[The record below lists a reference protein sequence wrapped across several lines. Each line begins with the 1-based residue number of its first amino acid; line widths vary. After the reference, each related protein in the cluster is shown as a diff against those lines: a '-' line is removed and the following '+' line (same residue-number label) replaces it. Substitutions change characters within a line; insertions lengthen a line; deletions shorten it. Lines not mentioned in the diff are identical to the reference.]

1 MLKNYITVAFR
12 SLVRNRVYSLINI
25 LGLTV
30 GIACFMVI
38 AIFVHNEY
46 RYDRFHSKADRIY
59 RVCEKIDAQGHG
71 ENSSSNPFFVG
82 KGLANDYPQLIEH
95 TVRFFNFQSPAFAIQ
110 IDDRKFVEKRLFF
123 ADSTVFKVFDF
134 ALIQGDPSTALARP
148 NSIVLTTS
156 TAKKYFGDENPIG
169 KILRYEGSN
178 DLAVTGIVEDVPPT
192 SHIHF
197 DGLISFSTLNQFM
210 GPNFEQ
216 IPIWNPC
223 WTYILLK
230 VGVTPS
236 EVETQFPSFVKKY
249 HPPFMQSQVTHYL
262 QPLGDIHLTS
272 KLDYEIQPNGDL
284 ADVYIFSVVGI
295 LILLISCINFMNLAT
310 ARSAGRAREVG
321 MRKVLGAYRQDLVRQ
336 FLGESLFIAFIAVI
350 LACGLIEA
358 LLPAFNQASGKSLAG
373 VFSNPIYLI
382 GIVIVGTIAGL
393 LSGLYPAFFL
403 SAFQP
408 VRVLKGS
415 FKSGV
420 TGQLLRQSLVVAQ
433 FTISVGLIVSAF
445 VVFGQLKYMRNA
457 DLGFQK
463 DAVIFIPTRPTMAQ
477 RFVLLKEEMR
487 KVSSV
492 KNVTGMNEIVGRSHN
507 TYQFNY
513 EGMKPDEKVYL
524 PGIMVDEDFVP
535 TMGIEIIAGRNFS
548 RDFKTDD
555 SLGVLINEAMVKQLG
570 WGSPEAA
577 LGKQCNSN
585 NGKEV
590 VIGVFRDF
598 HYESLLNPVGGFFL
612 DMPLDRSSQFFWRY
626 LGVKIQG
633 GDYTGTVRQL
643 EEVWNRIIPEFPFEY
658 FFLDDNL
665 QQMYQAQDNL
675 GKLVGYF
682 SALAIFVACLGMFAL
697 ASFTAEQRTKEI
709 AIRKTLGASV
719 GQIIALFSKDFLKLV
734 GIAAVVGSLA
744 SYYAMSMW
752 LQSFAYRMSIGI
764 AIFVLSTLIALG
776 IAMLTVSYQSVR
788 VATGNPV
795 DSLKYE

>member
-1 MLKNYITVAFR
+1 MLKNYLTVAFR
-12 SLVRNRVYSLINI
+12 SLVRNKVYSLINV

-30 GIACFMVI
+30 GITCFMVI

-82 KGLANDYPQLIEH
+82 KGLANDYPQLIES

-110 IDDRKFVEKRLFF
+110 IGDRKFVEKKLFF
-123 ADSTVFKVFDF
+123 ADSTLFKTFDF

-156 TAKKYFGDENPIG
+156 TAQKYFGDDNPIG

-178 DLAVTGIVEDVPPT
+178 DLAVTGIVEDVPST

-197 DGLISFSTLNQFM
+197 DGLISFSTLYQIM

-230 VGVTPS
+230 DGVTPS
-236 EVETQFPSFVKKY
+236 EVEAQFPSFVKKY

-321 MRKVLGAYRQDLVRQ
+321 MRKVLGAYRQDLIRQ

-358 LLPAFNQASGKSLAG
+358 LLPAFNQASGKSLTG

-382 GIVIVGTIAGL
+382 GMVIVGVIAGI

-415 FKSGV
+415 FKSGA

-463 DAVIFIPTRPTMAQ
+463 DAIIYIPTRPTMNQ
-477 RFVLLKEEMR
+477 RFSVLKEEMR
-487 KVSSV
+487 KIGSV

-612 DMPLDRSSQFFWRY
+612 DMPISRFSQFFWRY
-626 LGVKIQG
+626 IGVKIQG
-633 GDYTGTVRQL
+633 GETVETIRQL

-665 QQMYQAQDNL
+665 RQMYQAQDNL

-719 GQIIALFSKDFLKLV
+719 GQIMALFSKDFLKLV
-734 GIAAVVGSLA
+734 GIAAIAGSLA

-752 LQSFAYRMSIGI
+752 LQSFAYRMSMGI
-764 AIFVLSTLIALG
+764 AIFVLSTLIALC

>member
-46 RYDRFHSKADRIY
+46 RYDRFHSKAARIY

-110 IDDRKFVEKRLFF
+110 IDDRKFVEKKLFF
-123 ADSTVFKVFDF
+123 ADSALFKIFDF
-134 ALIQGDPSTALARP
+134 SLIQGDPNTALARP

-156 TAKKYFGDENPIG
+156 TAQKYFGDDNPIG

-197 DGLISFSTLNQFM
+197 DGLISFSTLYQFM

-230 VGVTPS
+230 DGVTPS

-284 ADVYIFSVVGI
+284 ADVYIFSIVGI

-321 MRKVLGAYRQDLVRQ
+321 MRKVLGAYRQDLIRQ

-403 SAFQP
+403 SSFQP

-463 DAVIFIPTRPTMAQ
+463 DAIIYIPTRPTMNQ
-477 RFVLLKEEMR
+477 RFSVLKEEMR
-487 KVSSV
+487 KIGSV

-507 TYQFNY
+507 TYQFTY

-612 DMPLDRSSQFFWRY
+612 DMPIGRFSQFFWRY

-633 GDYTGTVRQL
+633 GDYAGTVRQL

-752 LQSFAYRMSIGI
+752 LQSFAYRMSMGI
-764 AIFVLSTLIALG
+764 AIFVLSTLIALC